1 MGSIRDG
8 VKIFEQCENDPW
20 QRCDTDLHNALTGL
34 SREDSTRLIFTS
46 SNPLEGH
53 IPNTFPEGFS
63 SIINDDLNG
72 SFFCDYIASDDD
84 DDQIIRHVKKVLKP
98 NIYEWVQATLLID
111 WTMADNRQTVLVLNL
126 PEQQQLQMQHKLP
139 QIKARVNP
147 FRWHMEFSSTLI
159 TLYDASIWSLRDLVR
174 NQHELKTQKARDK
187 PNPPPPNFPH
197 LHDIGRHIFHS
208 TETLEIA
215 ENTVKNIVAEQTR
228 WREEFPDS
236 RQKGRGVYLHTQQ
249 RLYSLAKQMH
259 SLKTRSRSLTERLHN
274 EINLAFNIVSQ
285 RYGRDA
291 QSDSAMMK
299 TVGVVSLVYLPGT
312 FVSLTGAKGLFGTN
326 FFDFAPGDDSD
337 WKTASTFWMYWAVTI
352 PLTLVT
358 VVIWALWHWRVLL
371 KEYWG
376 GWQEKR
382 RKCKRGGEVVV
393 DGQVK
398 GVPV

>member
-1 MGSIRDG
+1 MRTIRDR
-8 VKIFEQCENDPW
+8 VAVFEQSGNDPW
-20 QRCDTDLHNALTGL
+20 NRRDSELYHALTEPGPE
-34 SREDSTRLIFTS
+34 SSTRLIFTDS
-46 SNPLEGH
+46 EPLEGP
-53 IPNTFPEGFS
+53 IPINFPEGFS
-63 SIINDDLNG
+63 SILNDDLNG

-84 DDQIIRHVKKVLKP
+84 DDKIVRHISWTCFKVKMVLKP
-98 NIYEWVQATLLID
+98 KEYRWVQASLVID

-126 PEQQQLQMQHKLP
+126 PEPQQLQIQHKLP
-139 QIKARVNP
+139 QIKARLNP

-174 NQHELKTQKARDK
+174 AIEKARDK
-187 PNPPPPNFPH
+187 PNHPPPDFPH

-215 ENTVKNIVAEQTR
+215 ENTVKNLVDEQAR
-228 WREEFPDS
+228 WRDEFPES

-249 RLYSLAKQMH
+249 RLYSLSKQLH

-312 FVSLTGAKGLFGTN
+312 FVSGLFGTN

-358 VVIWALWHWRVLL
+358 VVIWALWHWRALL
-371 KEYWG
+371 RVWWEGRRRGRGRKEKEG
-376 GWQEKR
+376 G
-382 RKCKRGGEVVV
+382 V
-393 DGQVK
+393 
-398 GVPV
+398 

>member
-8 VKIFEQCENDPW
+8 VKIFEQCEDDPW
-20 QRCDTDLHNALTGL
+20 QRCDADLHNALTEPG
-34 SREDSTRLIFTS
+34 REDSTRLIFTS
-46 SNPLEGH
+46 SKPLEGH
-53 IPNTFPEGFS
+53 IPITFPDGFS

-84 DDQIIRHVKKVLKP
+84 DDQIIRHVSWTCFKVKMVLKP
-98 NIYEWVQATLLID
+98 NKYEWVQTTLLID
-111 WTMADNRQTVLVLNL
+111 WTMTDNRQTVLVLNL

-159 TLYDASIWSLRDLVR
+159 TLYDASIWFLRDLVR
-174 NQHELKTQKARDK
+174 DIEKARDK

-249 RLYSLAKQMH
+249 RLYSLAKQVH

-312 FVSLTGAKGLFGTN
+312 FVSGLFGTN

-352 PLTLVT
+352 PLTLAT

-376 GWQEKR
+376 RWREKR
-382 RKCKRGGEVVV
+382 RECKQSEEVMVV
-393 DGQVK
+393 GGQVK
-398 GVPV
+398 GVSV